1 MLGIEFELIS
11 LYNTSVLSTVSKR
24 HSLYRKVY
32 IVVDSILIREA
43 KQDDFDF
50 VSTLMK
56 KALSPFYPGNQYARA
71 KNMFASVQ
79 GGIDYLAVPMQRV
92 FVAEYA
98 GKSAGFVSVVF
109 NRLNRWS
116 AKVGTLIV
124 AEEYRDELGIGSA
137 LLEHAKE
144 FARGAG
150 AAQLYCTVSELNQK
164 TLEFFL
170 RKGFCVAGMAREQYK
185 RGVQEIIICKPLV
198 KTSSCEINVAPFSDW
213 LHGERTYELIVSQ
226 AGEAFSGIDERWVDE
241 LFAESDLGFRSRRLY
256 VAVRTSE
263 IVGVVG
269 VLPKDGSL
277 VKLEPLVAVSDM
289 ALEALLV
296 YLRAG
301 LMGIGRKLYTHI
313 VPKSWQVACLQRNGW
328 RLEGIFPGDYADA
341 DAVQQWGFLFTDP
354 LFQ

>member
-1 MLGIEFELIS
+1 MTNG
-11 LYNTSVLSTVSKR
+11 V
-24 HSLYRKVY
+24 
-32 IVVDSILIREA
+32 LIREA
-43 KQDDFDF
+43 NQDDFDF
-50 VSTLMK
+50 VFSLME

-79 GGIDYLAVPMQRV
+79 GGIDYLAVPMRRV

-98 GKSAGFVSVVF
+98 GKSAGFVSVVV
-109 NRLNRWS
+109 NRLNRRS

-124 AEEYRDELGIGSA
+124 DEEYRDELGIGSA

-170 RKGFCVAGMAREQYK
+170 RKGFCVAGVARGQYK
-185 RGVQEIIICKPLV
+185 LGGREVMLHKPLDEANV
-198 KTSSCEINVAPFSDW
+198 SLSRVEVAPFSDW
-213 LHGERTYELIVSQ
+213 LHGERAYELIVSQ

-241 LFAESDLGFRSRRLY
+241 LFAESDLGFSSRRLY
-256 VAVRTSE
+256 VAMRDSE
-263 IVGVVG
+263 LVGVVG

-296 YLRAG
+296 YSRVV
-301 LMGIGRKLYTHI
+301 MGIERKLYTHI
-313 VPKSWQVACLQRNGW
+313 VPRSWQVACLQRNGW
-328 RLEGIFPGDYADA
+328 RLEGIFPGDYADV
-341 DAVQQWGFLFTDP
+341 DAIQQWGISFTDP